1 MSPLPIP
8 PSALRARID
17 AAVESPDLYDA
28 SGRRIRDDMVA
39 LLPDGWDFAGK
50 RALDFGCGAGR
61 VLRHFLAEAEVAEFE
76 GCDIDVPSIDW
87 LNRHLSPPFKG
98 VVAQEAPPLGYEE
111 GSFDLVWAA
120 SVFTHLSDLWSA
132 WLLEL
137 HRILLDNGILIAT
150 FLGPGADHGIDGVE
164 WREDE
169 TGMNV
174 LRHGETWDRGGPIVL
189 HAPWWIRAHWGR
201 AFEIDTVWTS
211 GFAHPDDRGRGHGV
225 VVARKRRVHL
235 TPAALES
242 FDGDDPREIASLRSN
257 IRQLHHESSTFRG
270 LAYDLERE
278 RDFLRSVIDAEHKT
292 LSWRVTAPLR
302 RLRRLA
308 RS

>member
-1 MSPLPIP
+1 MSPLPIQ
-8 PSALRARID
+8 PSALRARINV
-17 AAVESPDLYDA
+17 AFEPPDLYED
-28 SGRRIRDDMVA
+28 SGRSARDDIVA
-39 LLPDGWDFAGK
+39 LLPDAWDFRGK

-61 VLRHFLAEAEVAEFE
+61 VLRHFLPEAEVGDFY
-76 GCDIDVPSIDW
+76 GCDIDAPSIEW
-87 LNRHLSPPFKG
+87 LNQYLNPPFKG
-98 VVAQEAPPLGYEE
+98 AVAQEAPPLPYGDA
-111 GSFDLVWAA
+111 SFDLVWAA

-137 HRILLDNGILIAT
+137 HRVLAEDGVLIAS
-150 FLGPGADHGIDGVE
+150 FLGPGADHGIGGVE
-164 WREDE
+164 WSEHE

-174 LRHGETWDRGGPIVL
+174 LRYGQTWDRGGPIVL
-189 HAPWWIRAHWGR
+189 HSQWWIRAHWGR
-201 AFEIDTVWTS
+201 AFEIGAVWTS
-211 GFAHPDDRGRGHGV
+211 GFGYPEDRSRGHGI
-225 VVARKRRVHL
+225 VVARKRAVEL
-235 TPAALES
+235 VAADLEWL
-242 FDGDDPREIASLRSN
+242 DDDPREIAALHSN

-308 RS
+308 RP